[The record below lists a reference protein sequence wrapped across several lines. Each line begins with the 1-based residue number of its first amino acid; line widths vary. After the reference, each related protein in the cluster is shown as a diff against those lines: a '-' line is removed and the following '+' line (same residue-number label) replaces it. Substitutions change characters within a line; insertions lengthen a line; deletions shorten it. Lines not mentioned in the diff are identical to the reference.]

1 MSKALLEQ
9 FCAVSG
15 LELKP
20 EFFRRCQREFRDGI
34 MPIFD
39 EVETLRAEN
48 ETLKAQLEK
57 SDAKRAKREPVSA

>member
-34 MPIFD
+34 LPLFD
-39 EVETLRAEN
+39 ENEALKTEN

-57 SDAKRAKREPVSA
+57 KGKRAEPVTA